1 MSYLNRENKNNF
13 EIEYVSI
20 LNDWDLDAAF
30 LYSSYPYLSLNIIL
44 TNNEEIF
51 KFGEEEQDTL
61 TTVAT
66 AARSKSLSEDWDVIS
81 NIDVKSGNSLNKKN
95 KITTTTTTNTTK
107 KSKLENRS
115 SIIALWSNTAAD
127 KAVSVFQKMM
137 HGFSRSDSNSSSSP
151 PITITATKINEELFE
166 IKKIEKLK
174 QPIGESEYR
183 NFIDSDG
190 RLIILSDLKQRIFDG
205 GCEPSLRKQLWP
217 ILLEIYPNS
226 QVSMSEHERINFLK
240 QKSIEYNNLKLKL
253 WFSKNKDLLCKKKN
267 NNHQETEITILAS
280 KIQKDVSRTD
290 RCYRFYSGDSNKNI
304 ESLFN
309 ILLTYSLV
317 NNGFYAQGMSDLLS
331 PLFFVLKD
339 ESLAYFC
346 FCSLMKRCASN
357 FDINSDSICS
367 KIELLTF
374 LLNKYDPVFWQYLKE
389 QGAEQLLFV
398 YRWLL
403 IDCKREFPFNDSLR
417 MFEIMWSTIET
428 TSLISSTSTSNNNN
442 NNNNNNNTNNNDQI
456 NKSENFLNNFYSR
469 SSSNASSLNLRLFK
483 NYLNRQNSLCDNILN
498 NDGSASSTNCID
510 DEIISDGISL
520 ISHENKSNKTK
531 NSNINSIN
539 ITTPEKATDSNT
551 TNDSNYLCEYCLA
564 SLKLNAVSTTTSSGH
579 SSSSPSSS
587 SSSSS
592 SDSSLDEDCLE
603 ALAKK
608 RNRTKWKQNSRLN
621 KLSHQKISRQ
631 RYLSLNVFNENSNSK
646 ETIVTTN
653 QNKIQKQTNN
663 NNNNNKTQI
672 NKKPRFK
679 SVSTSYLECANNKS
693 TQKRHRATSSFD
705 KLYDKTP
712 MKTKSIQIENN
723 SSIINNKDKPV
734 STPVK
739 FSTSETGTIK
749 VFSSSNQISIHD
761 ELKEANSESEDFN
774 DDRYKLKKK
783 IKKSNSHSNKNKVR
797 SDNNNKCKCSKNN
810 QIDQTTDDLNSNKN
824 VTTTTNSSS
833 GIGVNSSSG
842 SSSESSKCSTP
853 YGLKQQNKQQQQQ
866 QFSTANTVV
875 IHQNLFNK
883 KQLLPKTNSFN
894 DDEEEELIFSLSKQ
908 DNPFLLF
915 ICFAIFVENRD
926 HIMNSNMDANDIAC
940 YFDKLTRKHNLNII
954 LGRARYLYTNIYL
967 SKTNVFN
974 YLHQL
979 NEIPLNSP

>member
-1 MSYLNRENKNNF
+1 MSYLNRENKNND

-30 LYSSYPYLSLNIIL
+30 LYSSYPYLSLNIISI
-44 TNNEEIF
+44 TNTEEIF

-61 TTVAT
+61 TAV

-81 NIDVKSGNSLNKKN
+81 NLDVKSGNSLNKKN
-95 KITTTTTTNTTK
+95 KITTTTK

-137 HGFSRSDSNSSSSP
+137 HGFSRSDSSSSSSP
-151 PITITATKINEELFE
+151 PITITTTTTATKINEELFE

-240 QKSIEYNNLKLKL
+240 QKSIEYNNLKLRL
-253 WFSKNKDLLCKKKN
+253 WHSKNKDLLYKKN
-267 NNHQETEITILAS
+267 NNNHSIEETEITILAS

-428 TSLISSTSTSNNNN
+428 TSVISSTSSSNNNN
-442 NNNNNNNTNNNDQI
+442 NNNSTNNNNDQI

-483 NYLNRQNSLCDNILN
+483 SYLNRQNSLCDNILN
-498 NDGSASSTNCID
+498 NDGSTSSTNCID

-520 ISHENKSNKTK
+520 ISHENKSNKIK
-531 NSNINSIN
+531 NSNINN
-539 ITTPEKATDSNT
+539 NNTTPEKVT

-564 SLKLNAVSTTTSSGH
+564 SLKQQLNAVSSTTTSSDH
-579 SSSSPSSS
+579 SSSSSSSSFS

-646 ETIVTTN
+646 ETIVTN
-653 QNKIQKQTNN
+653 QNKLLKQT
-663 NNNNNKTQI
+663 NNNKTQI

-679 SVSTSYLECANNKS
+679 SLSTSYLECANNKS
-693 TQKRHRATSSFD
+693 NQKRHRATSSID

-712 MKTKSIQIENN
+712 MKTMSIQIENN
-723 SSIINNKDKPV
+723 SSMNNNKDKPV

-761 ELKEANSESEDFN
+761 ELKEANSESEEIN
-774 DDRYKLKKK
+774 DDRYKIKKK
-783 IKKSNSHSNKNKVR
+783 IKKSNSNKNKVR
-797 SDNNNKCKCSKNN
+797 SDNNNNNNNNKCKCSKNN
-810 QIDQTTDDLNSNKN
+810 KIDPTTDDLNSNKN

-853 YGLKQQNKQQQQQ
+853 YGLKHQNKQQL
-866 QFSTANTVV
+866 FSTATNTVV
-875 IHQNLFNK
+875 VHQNLFNK